1 MAFLL
6 VNFAVKNAMFNLNEN
21 NRFVMAQHPSDM
33 RIGVYSMSGQVRAVG
48 AARSLASNR
57 SGGSLMSWTTCATT
71 LPLTKSDRCC
81 LITTRNRKDNPL
93 RFLFFSAMS
102 SRLVSDGYLRYASN
116 RKANIVS
123 RKICTKSKVDY

>member
-1 MAFLL
+1 MAFLI

-21 NRFVMAQHPSDM
+21 NRFVMAQHPSNM

-57 SGGSLMSWTTCATT
+57 SCGSLMSWTTCATT

-93 RFLFFSAMS
+93 RFLFFRPCQVGLFRM
-102 SRLVSDGYLRYASN
+102 V
-116 RKANIVS
+116 
-123 RKICTKSKVDY
+123 T